1 VPNYC
6 RAWIPGGTFFFTVAI
21 ADRTQDLLI
30 AHIEA
35 LREAYAWTLR
45 RHPFRT
51 RAIVILPDHLHA
63 IWTLP
68 ADTPD
73 FALRWKLIKEGFSRR
88 LPRIERLGASRRRQG
103 ERGVWQRRYW
113 EHAIRDDSDLAVH
126 LDYVHFNPVKH
137 AYVERPEDWPYSSYR
152 RFVGMR

>member
-1 VPNYC
+1 MRSGRC
-6 RAWIPGGTFFFTVAI
+6 RP
-21 ADRTQDLLI
+21 
-30 AHIEA
+30 
-35 LREAYAWTLR
+35 
-45 RHPFRT
+45 
-51 RAIVILPDHLHA
+51 
-63 IWTLP
+63 
-68 ADTPD
+68 TPD

-88 LPRIERLGASRRRQG
+88 LPRIERIGASRRRQG